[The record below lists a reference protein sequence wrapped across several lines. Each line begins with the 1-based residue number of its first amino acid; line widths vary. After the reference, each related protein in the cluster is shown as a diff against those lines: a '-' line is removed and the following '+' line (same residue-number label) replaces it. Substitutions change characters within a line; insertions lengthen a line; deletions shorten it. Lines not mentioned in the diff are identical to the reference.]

1 MTNILESID
10 RLTSGIKS
18 KPSWIIEAAQSLF
31 GTLIETNGLG
41 NDGALGPE
49 RRSKHMR
56 VKKGS
61 MFATLLV
68 VGIACWAALFSS
80 AEAAPDEQTS
90 DPPLF
95 DNLGSLHHPITTTSE
110 RAQRYFDQGLRFVY
124 AFNHEEAIRS
134 FDAATQQDPQAPM
147 PYWGIAL
154 ALGPN
159 INSAMDKKHEHRAVE
174 MVQKARR
181 LADHATRG
189 EKAYIEALVARYVS
203 RQTSKR
209 KALDEAYAKAM
220 RSVVQ
225 QFPEDD
231 DAATLFA
238 EALMDLRPWD
248 FWKPDGQPQP
258 GTGEIIT
265 TLESVLARNP
275 NHPGACHYYIH
286 AVEASSQPERALPCA
301 ERLPGLMPGA
311 GHLVHMP
318 AHIYMRIGKYHQ
330 AAEQNQQAAHV
341 DEQYLADQ
349 HPTGEYADGYYT
361 HNLHFLWASLA
372 MEGRNVEAMKVA
384 RDLTATITEEEA
396 RKDHGKELYLPTPIF
411 SMIRFGRWEE
421 LLKEPPPPKGL
432 RLMEGVWRLGRGLA
446 LVATGR
452 IPGAEGEHV
461 VLAGLTKQIRRHRT
475 TEEKTEHALL
485 TIAGRVLSGEIAARR
500 QRYDDAIRLFE
511 DAIKVEE
518 ALPYSEPP
526 LWPLSVRHHLGTA
539 LLLADRPSEAESVY
553 RADLLRHPNNG
564 WALIGLI
571 QSLRAQQKDDEAA
584 EAEDRFKK
592 AWAHAD
598 FVPATSRM

>member
-1 MTNILESID
+1 
-10 RLTSGIKS
+10 
-18 KPSWIIEAAQSLF
+18 
-31 GTLIETNGLG
+31 
-41 NDGALGPE
+41 
-49 RRSKHMR
+49 
-56 VKKGS
+56 
-61 MFATLLV
+61 MFTTFLV
-68 VGIACWAALFSS
+68 VGMMCWAALFSS
-80 AEAAPDEQTS
+80 AEAAPAEQT
-90 DPPLF
+90 DAPPLF
-95 DNLGSLHHPITTTSE
+95 DNLGSLHHPIATTSE
-110 RAQRYFDQGLRFVY
+110 QAQRYFDQGLRLVY

-134 FDAATQQDPQAPM
+134 FEAAMHLDSQAAM

-159 INSAMDKKHEHRAVE
+159 INSAMGKKAEHRAIE

-181 LADHATRG
+181 LVDRAVPG
-189 EKAYIEALVARYVS
+189 EHAYIEALVTRYVS
-203 RQTSKR
+203 RKGAKR
-209 KALDEAYAKAM
+209 KGLDEAYAKAM
-220 RSVVQ
+220 RSVAQ
-225 QFPEDD
+225 RFPEDD
-231 DAATLFA
+231 DAAVLFA

-248 FWKPDGQPQP
+248 FWKPDGKPQP
-258 GTGEIIT
+258 GTDEIVT

-275 NHPGACHYYIH
+275 NHPGACHYYLH
-286 AVEASSQPERALPCA
+286 AIEASLQPELALPCA

-318 AHIYMRIGKYHQ
+318 AHIYMRIGKYHE

-349 HPTGEYADGYYT
+349 HPPGEYADGYYT

-396 RKDHGKELYLPTPIF
+396 RKDRGKELYLPTPIF

-421 LLKEPPPPKGL
+421 LLKEPVPPKGL
-432 RLMEGVWRLGRGLA
+432 RLMEGMWRLGRGLA

-461 VLAGLTKQIRRHRT
+461 ALAGLTKQIRRDRT
-475 TEEKTEHALL
+475 TEEKTERALL
-485 TIAGRVLSGEIAARR
+485 KIAERVLSGEIAVRR

-511 DAIKVEE
+511 DAIKIEE

-526 LWPLSVRHHLGTA
+526 LWPLSVRHHLGMA
-539 LLLADRPSEAESVY
+539 LLLAHRPSDAEAVY
-553 RADLLRHPNNG
+553 QADLLRHPNNG

-571 QSLRAQQKDDEAA
+571 QSLRAQQKDDQAA
-584 EAEDRFKK
+584 ETEDRFKK

-598 FVPATSRM
+598 FIPATSRL

>member
-1 MTNILESID
+1 
-10 RLTSGIKS
+10 
-18 KPSWIIEAAQSLF
+18 
-31 GTLIETNGLG
+31 
-41 NDGALGPE
+41 
-49 RRSKHMR
+49 
-56 VKKGS
+56 
-61 MFATLLV
+61 MFTTFLV
-68 VGIACWAALFSS
+68 VGMMCWAALFSS
-80 AEAAPDEQTS
+80 AEAAPAEQT
-90 DPPLF
+90 DAPPLF
-95 DNLGSLHHPITTTSE
+95 DNLGSLHHPIATTSE
-110 RAQRYFDQGLRFVY
+110 QAQRYFDQGLRLVY

-134 FDAATQQDPQAPM
+134 FEAAMHLDSQAAM

-159 INSAMDKKHEHRAVE
+159 INSAMGKKAEHRAIE

-181 LADHATRG
+181 LVDRAVPG
-189 EKAYIEALVARYVS
+189 EHAYIEALVTRYVS
-203 RQTSKR
+203 RKGAKR
-209 KALDEAYAKAM
+209 KGLDEAYAKAM
-220 RSVVQ
+220 RSVAQ
-225 QFPEDD
+225 RFPEDD
-231 DAATLFA
+231 DAAVLFA

-248 FWKPDGQPQP
+248 FWKPDGKPQP
-258 GTGEIIT
+258 GTDEIVT

-275 NHPGACHYYIH
+275 NHPGACHYYLH
-286 AVEASSQPERALPCA
+286 AIEASLQPELALPCA

-318 AHIYMRIGKYHQ
+318 AHIYMRIGKYHE

-349 HPTGEYADGYYT
+349 HPPDEYADGYYT

-396 RKDHGKELYLPTPIF
+396 RKDRGKELYLPTPIF

-421 LLKEPPPPKGL
+421 LLKEPVPPKGL
-432 RLMEGVWRLGRGLA
+432 RLMEGMWRLGRGLA

-461 VLAGLTKQIRRHRT
+461 ALAGLTKQIRRDRT
-475 TEEKTEHALL
+475 TEEKTERALL
-485 TIAGRVLSGEIAARR
+485 KIAERVLSGEIAVRR

-511 DAIKVEE
+511 DAIKIEE

-526 LWPLSVRHHLGTA
+526 LWPLSVRHHLGMA
-539 LLLADRPSEAESVY
+539 LLLAHRPSDAEAVY
-553 RADLLRHPNNG
+553 QADLLRHPNNG

-571 QSLRAQQKDDEAA
+571 QSLRAQQKDDQAA
-584 EAEDRFKK
+584 ETEDRFKK

-598 FVPATSRM
+598 FIPATSRL